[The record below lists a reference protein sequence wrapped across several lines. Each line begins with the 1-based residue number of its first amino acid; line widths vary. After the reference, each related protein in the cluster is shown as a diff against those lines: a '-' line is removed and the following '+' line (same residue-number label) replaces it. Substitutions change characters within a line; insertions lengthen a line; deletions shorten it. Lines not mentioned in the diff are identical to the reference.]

1 MRGFGLF
8 KPRASRDLLLREAAE
23 DLFARVRQ
31 LDATPFRGRVQMR
44 GQHAQNRGGAGHDFW
59 QYRDFQT
66 GDHARDADWRQSA
79 RTDRVLIR
87 QKEKETQKKSTV
99 WLQND
104 ADMHFGGT
112 KGSFTKYE
120 TGAVIALTLNMLGQE
135 HHDIVTLSGVGTV
148 KPDDLTHILSGA
160 DFEPSADDLPGQE
173 LTLIGD
179 FTAPIETLEETL
191 FKAIPPHKKVTLLQI
206 LDPVE
211 LDLPFSGRTIF
222 ERMQNREHVLSVE
235 TIRQTYKDRLAKHN
249 ETLGDLCKE
258 RNWTYLQIRNG
269 QDLLDPLL
277 LSLERNS
284 A

>member
-8 KPRASRDLLLREAAE
+8 KPRASRDLALREAAE
-23 DLFARVRQ
+23 DLFARLRQ

-59 QYRDFQT
+59 QYREFQP

-87 QKEKETQKKSTV
+87 QKEKETQKKSTI

-104 ADMHFGGT
+104 SDMHFGGS

-120 TGAVIALTLNMLGQE
+120 TGAVIALTLNMMGQE
-135 HHDIVTLSGVGTV
+135 HHDIVTLSGVGAV
-148 KPDDLTHILSGA
+148 PSDDLTHILA
-160 DFEPSADDLPGQE
+160 DADYAPSPDDLPGQE

-179 FTAPIETLEETL
+179 FTAAMQTLEDDL

-206 LDPVE
+206 LDPLE

-235 TIRQTYKDRLAKHN
+235 TIRAIYKDRLAQHCA
-249 ETLGDLCKE
+249 LLSDLCRE

-277 LSLERNS
+277 LTLERQ
-284 A
+284 AV

>member
-8 KPRASRDLLLREAAE
+8 KPRASRDLALREAAE
-23 DLFARVRQ
+23 DLFARLRE
-31 LDATPFRGRVQMR
+31 LEAAPFRGRVQMR
-44 GQHAQNRGGAGHDFW
+44 GQHAQNRGGPGHDFW

-104 ADMHFGGT
+104 ADMHFGGS
-112 KGSFTKYE
+112 KDSFTKYE
-120 TGAVIALTLNMLGQE
+120 TGAVLALTLTMLGQE
-135 HHDIVTLSGVGTV
+135 HHDIVTLSGVGAV
-148 KPDDLTHILSGA
+148 SADDLTYILSGA
-160 DFEPSADDLPGQE
+160 DFQPSVDDLPGQDV
-173 LTLIGD
+173 TVIGD
-179 FTAPIETLEETL
+179 FTAPIETLEENL
-191 FKAIPPHKKVTLLQI
+191 FKAIAPHKKVTLLQI
-206 LDPVE
+206 LDPLE

-222 ERMQNREHVLSVE
+222 ERVQQREHVLSVE
-235 TIRQTYKDRLAKHN
+235 TIRQTYKDRLAQHCAV
-249 ETLGDLCKE
+249 LADLCRE

-277 LSLERNS
+277 LTLERQ
-284 A
+284 AA

>member
-1 MRGFGLF
+1 MHGFGLF
-8 KPRASRDLLLREAAE
+8 KPRPSRDLLIREAAE
-23 DLFARVRQ
+23 DLFARLRQ

-44 GQHAQNRGGAGHDFW
+44 GQHPQNRGGAGHDFW

-104 ADMHFGGT
+104 ADMNFGGG
-112 KGSFTKYE
+112 KSGFNKYE
-120 TGAVIALTLNMLGQE
+120 TGAVIALTLNMLGRE
-135 HHDIVTLSGVGTV
+135 HHDIVTLSGIGAVSA
-148 KPDDLTHILSGA
+148 DDLTHILSA
-160 DFEPSADDLPGQE
+160 AEFQPSADDLPGQE

-179 FTAPIETLEETL
+179 FTAPIETLEDDL
-191 FKAIPPHKKVTLLQI
+191 FKAIPPYKRVTLLQV

-222 ERMQNREHVLSVE
+222 ERLENREHVLSVE
-235 TIRQTYKDRLAKHN
+235 TVRQTYKDRLAAHCA
-249 ETLGDLCKE
+249 TLQELCKE
-258 RNWTYLQIRNG
+258 RNWIFVQIRNG

-277 LSLERNS
+277 LTLERRGS
-284 A
+284 